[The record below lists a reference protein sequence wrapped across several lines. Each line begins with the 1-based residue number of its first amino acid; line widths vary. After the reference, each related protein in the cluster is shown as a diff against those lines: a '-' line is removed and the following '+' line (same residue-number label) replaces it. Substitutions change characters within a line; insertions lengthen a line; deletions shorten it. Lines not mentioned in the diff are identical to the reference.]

1 VDTKIGG
8 VPFERHFTC
17 AAADVKIVDLVN
29 AKYAAKEKY
38 VAFEYYPPR
47 TAAGV
52 ANLTKRFGEMAKQE
66 PLYADMTWGAGGS
79 TSDLT
84 LDLCKKIQ
92 HEFGLP
98 ANMHLT
104 CTNMDESKITEA
116 LEGAKEFGIRNIVAL
131 RGDPPEGEEKWEAT
145 EGGFACALDLVVY
158 MRKHYGDYFCISVAG
173 YPEGHPNA
181 ITKVE
186 DESKLTESEI
196 GRVVRN
202 DDGVFV
208 CTDADYTKEL
218 DYLKQKC
225 DAGADLI
232 ITQMFFSVAVFLKFV
247 SDCRAHGIEAPII
260 PGIML
265 LQKYGGFKRMTGLCK
280 SHVPANVV
288 ADADKVKDD
297 ADAFKQY
304 GIDFG
309 AEVCQGLLDAGHY
322 GLHLYTLN
330 VTGVSY
336 AVMDKV
342 GLKKSVE

>member
-1 VDTKIGG
+1 MNHGLLPEG
-8 VPFERHFTC
+8 
-17 AAADVKIVDLVN
+17 ADINELK
-29 AKYAAKEKY
+29 
-38 VAFEYYPPR
+38 
-47 TAAGV
+47 
-52 ANLTKRFGEMAKQE
+52 

-79 TSDLT
+79 TSELT
-84 LDLCKKIQ
+84 LELCKKIQ
-92 HEFGLP
+92 HQYGMP

-131 RGDPPEGEEKWEAT
+131 RGDPPEGEEKWEVA
-145 EGGFACALDLVVY
+145 EGGFSCALDLVKH
-158 MRKHYGDYFCISVAG
+158 MRKTHGDYFCISVAG

-186 DESKLTESEI
+186 DESKLTASELT
-196 GRVVRN
+196 RVVRN

-208 CTDADYTKEL
+208 CTDADYEKEL
-218 DYLKQKC
+218 AYLKEKV
-225 DAGADLI
+225 DAGGDMI
-232 ITQMFFSVAVFLKFV
+232 ITQMFFSVAVFTKFV
-247 SDCRAHGIEAPII
+247 ADCRAVGINCPII

-265 LQKYGGFKRMTGLCK
+265 LQKYGGFKRMTSLCK
-280 SHVPANVV
+280 SHVPQDVFDAAEKVKE
-288 ADADKVKDD
+288 DADG
-297 ADAFKQY
+297 FKQY

-342 GLKKSVE
+342 GLLVPTE